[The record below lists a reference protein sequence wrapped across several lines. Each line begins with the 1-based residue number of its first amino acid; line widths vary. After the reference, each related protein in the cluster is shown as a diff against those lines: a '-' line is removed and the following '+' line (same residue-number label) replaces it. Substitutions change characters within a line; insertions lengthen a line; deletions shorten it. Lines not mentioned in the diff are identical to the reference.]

1 MTIEELGKRVED
13 LESVVADLK
22 AEVRQADA
30 LIALL
35 VGIVAGKSDLELNL
49 DIGSVAGLPAGW
61 VELIVDRVRS
71 GMNAANQ

>member
-1 MTIEELGKRVED
+1 MDE

-22 AEVRQADA
+22 GEMRQADA

-35 VGIVAGKSDLELNL
+35 VGIVPGKSDLNLNL

-61 VELIVDRVRS
+61 VELTVDRVQS
-71 GMNAANQ
+71 GRNAANQ